1 MKADGSI
8 FTALIYPACNYQR
21 YLIYGPTFPRSSHKQ
36 PSSDDATLRVCCPA
50 ARLGLPTPLSPAV
63 GVEAARPRWLFSRFR
78 QISVSWS
85 ARALRRRS
93 GDGQSASG
101 ASSCYI
107 RPGEN
112 TARAPR
118 VEPPRP
124 PENEP
129 GESHAASAASPPSG
143 PLTFIARNI
152 HCRVLQSTVYS
163 LEAV

>member
-36 PSSDDATLRVCCPA
+36 PSSEDATPRVGCPA

-63 GVEAARPRWLFSRFR
+63 SVEAARPRLLFSRFR

-85 ARALRRRS
+85 ARTLRRRS

-118 VEPPRP
+118 VEPPRVRRRMSRVSHTPRP
-124 PENEP
+124 P
-129 GESHAASAASPPSG
+129 PPH
-143 PLTFIARNI
+143 L
-152 HCRVLQSTVYS
+152 LLLS
-163 LEAV
+163 LGH

>member
-1 MKADGSI
+1 MKAGGSI

-36 PSSDDATLRVCCPA
+36 PSSDDATLRVGCPA
-50 ARLGLPTPLSPAV
+50 ARLGLPTPLSPLCPAV
-63 GVEAARPRWLFSRFR
+63 SVEAARPRWLFSRFR

-85 ARALRRRS
+85 ARTLRRRS

-118 VEPPRP
+118 VEPSRVRRRMSRVSHTPRP
-124 PENEP
+124 P
-129 GESHAASAASPPSG
+129 HLL
-143 PLTFIARNI
+143 PLG
-152 HCRVLQSTVYS
+152 H
-163 LEAV
+163 